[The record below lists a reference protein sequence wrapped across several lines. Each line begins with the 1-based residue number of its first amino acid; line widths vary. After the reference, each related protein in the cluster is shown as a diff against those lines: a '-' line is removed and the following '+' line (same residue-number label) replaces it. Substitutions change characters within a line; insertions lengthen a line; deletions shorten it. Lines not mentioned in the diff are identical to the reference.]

1 MKAFRFLFFLYLFSF
16 SILILYTIY
25 AQKTVDNSYLNS
37 NLICYSRAV
46 AGSGSV
52 PRPAPIPGPLRPVW
66 AQRTLLWPKY
76 FNPLSHKIFCILC
89 DFVTMLG
96 TDTAATPVNFMIKDE
111 SVVSET
117 ESHASCSLSMTS
129 LDSEIPAQNQWIM
142 DLSHLLCNQ
151 ASIVGCW
158 VHKSQ
163 NYEENCHSFF
173 PRMPLSILQWW
184 NAIGPEFGLYISYIH
199 LETFLHNNNFKLFSV
214 VLW

>member
-1 MKAFRFLFFLYLFSF
+1 M
-16 SILILYTIY
+16 
-25 AQKTVDNSYLNS
+25 
-37 NLICYSRAV
+37 CYSRAV

-76 FNPLSHKIFCILC
+76 FNPLSHKIFCILWRC
-89 DFVTMLG
+89 LAQIQLLLQSILWVSG
-96 TDTAATPVNFMIKDE
+96 I
-111 SVVSET
+111 SET

-184 NAIGPEFGLYISYIH
+184 NAIGPEFGLYISIH
-199 LETFLHNNNFKLFSV
+199 TFRDFPPQQQFQIILCGIVIESLGLHIIVITNM
-214 VLW
+214 